1 MWLSLPSRS
10 TLNRDMVTE
19 QCPVWITRTDRF
31 YSHSAIQK
39 QCQILSPAS
48 GREKSPAPP
57 PLGMQPLIHA
67 HKKRTIMV
75 H

>member
-1 MWLSLPSRS
+1 MAQPPSRS

-31 YSHSAIQK
+31 YSHSAIQNNARFK
-39 QCQILSPAS
+39 RLRAAA
-48 GREKSPAPP
+48 RNRLRR

-75 H
+75 R

>member
-1 MWLSLPSRS
+1 MAQPPSRS

-31 YSHSAIQK
+31 SHSAIQK

-48 GREKSPAPP
+48 GARNRLRH

-75 H
+75 R

>member
-31 YSHSAIQK
+31 YSHSAIQNNARFYRPRAAARNR
-39 QCQILSPAS
+39 L
-48 GREKSPAPP
+48 RR
-57 PLGMQPLIHA
+57 PLGHATLIHA

-75 H
+75 R